1 MSIGLEMPVKRF
13 LDVPVAATTP
23 EGAADYVIDRAVSDS
38 PDTFR
43 LINAGTLSAAE
54 TDRSYWELLTNQG
67 LNFPDGRPLASVL
80 KRTSPQTVECAQVRG
95 LTLFEHCLDRGR
107 ARQVRHFLLGTTS
120 DTLTQLSTRITQQ
133 FPGAVIA
140 GTFSPPFGQRSA
152 DDLAEQDA
160 IIRSSDAHIVWV
172 AMGTPKQDAEAL
184 RILRSTGVTTI
195 AVGAAFDFLAGTK
208 RDAPTWTHAVHLEWL
223 FRLLTEPRR
232 LWRRYLIGNARFV
245 RMVLRHQRAQPR

>member
-1 MSIGLEMPVKRF
+1 MSTGFDLPIKHF

-23 EGAADYVIDRAVSDS
+23 QDAADYVIQRAVSGS
-38 PDTFR
+38 PSTFR

-54 TDRSYWELLTNQG
+54 TDKSYWHLLTDQG
-67 LNFPDGRPLASVL
+67 INFPDGRPLASVL
-80 KRTSPQTVECAQVRG
+80 QRTSPQAVECKQVRG
-95 LTLFEHCLDRGR
+95 LVLFEQCLDRGR
-107 ARQVRHFLLGTTS
+107 AMGLRHFLLGTT
-120 DTLTQLSTRITQQ
+120 DETLSQLSHRITKA

-140 GTFSPPFGQRSA
+140 GTYSPPFGERSLK
-152 DDLAEQDA
+152 DLAEQDD
-160 IIRSSDAHIVWV
+160 IISASGAQIVWV

-184 RILRSTGVTTI
+184 RILRSTGMTTI

-208 RDAPTWTHAVHLEWL
+208 RDAPSWTHAVHLEWL

-245 RMVLRHQRAQPR
+245 RMVLRHRRAQPQ